1 MIKVS
6 AGKGAGGAKAG
17 AKGSKGGAGPAT
29 AKVTFSLPLAETP
42 EPVSVCGDFNGWD
55 PSAHPLRKRA
65 NGTRSVAV
73 DVAPGRYAFKYLTT
87 NGTWF
92 TDPETVHEANE
103 YGETNSILEV

>member
-1 MIKVS
+1 MIKVQP
-6 AGKGAGGAKAG
+6 AKDRAV
-17 AKGSKGGAGPAT
+17 

-55 PSAHPLRKRA
+55 PAAHPLKKRG
-65 NGTRSVAV
+65 NGTRSAAV
-73 DVAPGRYAFKYLTT
+73 EVPSGRHAFKYLTT

-92 TDPETVHEANE
+92 TDPEAHGHEVNE